1 MKLIC
6 NYMHTLTVR
15 LLYASDC
22 AANDCALADATV
34 SMTWA
39 FDDFLSAEELHVSSR
54 SMLFKSFLEIAIRSN
69 DFLTCKKE
77 EKISNVSSHA
87 LNVPQ
92 SGMNS
97 KIKLLVLKQKKK
109 KWEIFSFI
117 YVTHVCAMR
126 MNEKTSCLT
135 LKMWNIYTHVEHG
148 GGHMKMGMGKVY
160 GYITDLFVE
169 VCFKFKFLCWTIK
182 RCRLLNGPVST
193 FAWK

>member
-1 MKLIC
+1 
-6 NYMHTLTVR
+6 MHTLTVR

-39 FDDFLSAEELHVSSR
+39 FDDFLSAEELQVSSR

-77 EKISNVSSHA
+77 ERVSNMSFHA
-87 LNVPQ
+87 LIVPQ

-97 KIKLLVLKQKKK
+97 KIKLFVSKQEKK

-117 YVTHVCAMR
+117 YVTHMR
-126 MNEKTSCLT
+126 DASEWENFLFNFENEKYLHTCRA
-135 LKMWNIYTHVEHG
+135 WWWTHEEG
-148 GGHMKMGMGKVY
+148 DG
-160 GYITDLFVE
+160 
-169 VCFKFKFLCWTIK
+169 
-182 RCRLLNGPVST
+182 
-193 FAWK
+193 